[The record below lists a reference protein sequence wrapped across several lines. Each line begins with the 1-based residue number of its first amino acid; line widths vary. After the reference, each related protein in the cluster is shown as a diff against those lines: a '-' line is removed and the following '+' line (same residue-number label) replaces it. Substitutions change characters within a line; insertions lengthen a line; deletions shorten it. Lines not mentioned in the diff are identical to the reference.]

1 METADSLPGGKA
13 TGHSSACRPPAA
25 ASLPNDNVTPAADCG
40 ETIPSGPINPTNG
53 HPFTNL
59 NVNIGGGK
67 KHSRVNRIVNP
78 HLFFRLVKP

>member
-1 METADSLPGGKA
+1 MDTADSLPGGKQ
-13 TGHSSACRPPAA
+13 PVIPQPAA
-25 ASLPNDNVTPAADCG
+25 ASLPNDNVTPAEDCG